1 MTVILIVIG
10 YLAAGGTVNNRTL
23 RGGIGNSR
31 TGLCVFVRLW
41 CVLVNMFFFFVL
53 FFSSHSRWVR
63 FQPVVVACP
72 LTVLEVVPFLYERRS
87 ISLNPSGS
95 RGNPCLRALT
105 IVPLHVVVTSFL
117 TEVSTQS

>member
-41 CVLVNMFFFFVL
+41 CVLVNMFLFLFCFFPATVGGSG
-53 FFSSHSRWVR
+53 FSLWLL
-63 FQPVVVACP
+63 PVP
-72 LTVLEVVPFLYERRS
+72 
-87 ISLNPSGS
+87 
-95 RGNPCLRALT
+95 
-105 IVPLHVVVTSFL
+105 
-117 TEVSTQS
+117 